1 MFLKFVRILFIAVV
15 SINFIFSNK
24 SEQNII
30 TVIGTTNVNGH
41 IDPCG
46 WKKKPMGG
54 LARKATIID
63 ELKESNIMPVI
74 VDAGNL
80 FFKKDVIEP
89 GISTET
95 AKINAE
101 IILKSFNKMGCDAF
115 SPGSKDFAAGFDYLL
130 KLEKKAKNY
139 Q

>member
-46 WKKKPMGG
+46 
-54 LARKATIID
+54 
-63 ELKESNIMPVI
+63 
-74 VDAGNL
+74 
-80 FFKKDVIEP
+80 
-89 GISTET
+89 
-95 AKINAE
+95 
-101 IILKSFNKMGCDAF
+101 
-115 SPGSKDFAAGFDYLL
+115 
-130 KLEKKAKNY
+130 
-139 Q
+139 